1 MCARLATGLENHAR
15 AERDASGSTAFI
27 DGGYFAVSAALR
39 DSDDIGAPVI
49 LDGDVLRFKDLKKR
63 NEPTDGLQLTVPKK
77 HARTADGLG
86 LPPFLKVA
94 DSTTPVAPAVTDPP
108 EGTVSIFRLKIFWGD

>member
-1 MCARLATGLENHAR
+1 MAAT
-15 AERDASGSTAFI
+15 
-27 DGGYFAVSAALR
+27 FAVSAALR

-49 LDGDVLRFKDLKKR
+49 LDGDVVRFKDLKKR

-94 DSTTPVAPAVTDPP
+94 DSGRYDSLLGFLVDEEASST
-108 EGTVSIFRLKIFWGD
+108 